1 MEGQGEIRRDKN
13 SSYFEKLRFH
23 SNKSRKKIE
32 LKAMDFMMDE
42 ELDVYF
48 VLILFMLKMKNSLSS
63 KKCKRFWIREIF
75 KKRAAYGIYNSLVH
89 ELRIGIE
96 FCFK

>member
-1 MEGQGEIRRDKN
+1 
-13 SSYFEKLRFH
+13 
-23 SNKSRKKIE
+23 
-32 LKAMDFMMDE
+32 MDFMMDE
-42 ELDVYF
+42 ELDGYF

-63 KKCKRFWIREIF
+63 KKCKRFWVREIF

-96 FCFK
+96 FCFKSVLRMTFFFEISKLYKQISNSYK